1 MRLGRVALDCVEE
14 IPLSGGRV
22 TSGVVLVDG
31 IVRRPRKPNAQ
42 LVRSLLGL
50 LEQTGIEIAP
60 RYLGVDDQRR
70 EMFSYLD
77 GEVPDELDAGFDD
90 ATLTAVARVIRR
102 FHDATAGTPL
112 AGEGEVVCHGDLS
125 PCNTVFRGGRPVA
138 LIDFDNAALG
148 TRLEDLGYALFLWL
162 NLGTDGPSAVEQARR
177 IRVFCGAYGVDSG
190 PEILDAVRAAVAANI
205 ERLREAG
212 RDADVEWWWA
222 QLRWL
227 DEQNATLAGG

>member
-1 MRLGRVALDCVEE
+1 MQE

-31 IVRRPRKPNAQ
+31 VVRRPRRPNAR

-60 RYLGVDDQRR
+60 RYLGVDDQDR

-77 GEVPDELDAGFDD
+77 GGVPGELDAHFDD
-90 ATLTAVARVIRR
+90 ATVTAAARVIRR
-102 FHDATAGTPL
+102 FHDATAGTLL
-112 AGEGEVVCHGDLS
+112 AGEGEAVCHGDLS
-125 PCNTVFRGGRPVA
+125 PCNTIFRGGTPVA
-138 LIDFDNAALG
+138 LIDFDNAAPG

-162 NLGTDGPSAVEQARR
+162 NLGTDGPSPGEQARR
-177 IRVFCGAYGVDSG
+177 IRVFCGAYGVGAG
-190 PEILDAVRAAVAANI
+190 PEVVDAVRAAVAVNV
-205 ERLREAG
+205 ERLREVG
-212 RDADVEWWWA
+212 RDADVEWWRA